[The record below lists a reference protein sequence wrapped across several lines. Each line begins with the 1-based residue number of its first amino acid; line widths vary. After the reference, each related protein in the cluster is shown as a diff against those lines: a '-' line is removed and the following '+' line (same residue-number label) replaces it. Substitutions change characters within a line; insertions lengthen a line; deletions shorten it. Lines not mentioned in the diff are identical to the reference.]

1 MAKRFG
7 LRAPKKISEREA
19 IRMRKDA
26 NRDYVRA
33 NRMLSG
39 GQAKLDKNKNNKIDA
54 EDFKLLRK
62 EKGKRVGG
70 EIKKDPTKPVNPF
83 EKRAKKIS
91 KVKKILKGAG
101 RLGVA
106 GAIAGAAAAGAKKIV
121 EKIKEKKKSRKDTVM
136 EGSKVAA
143 SKVSPRM
150 GGGMMQRPMGYKAGT
165 MIKARGGGM
174 ARSKPTK
181 MY

>member
-26 NRDYVRA
+26 RRDYVRA
-33 NRMLSG
+33 NRMLTG
-39 GQAKLDKNKNNKIDA
+39 GQAKLDKNKNNRIDA

-91 KVKKILKGAG
+91 KVKKILRGVG

-106 GAIAGAAAAGAKKIV
+106 GAIAGAAAAGAKKSV
-121 EKIKEKKKSRKDTVM
+121 DKIKEKKKAKDTVM

-165 MIKARGGGM
+165 MVKARGGGM